1 MLFGGLLELELV
13 LAYDAI
19 FFLFVCYA
27 YEYDVMS
34 FFFFFL
40 LPLCGLHRYK
50 KVLHGWLYI
59 QGVFRASC
67 DYHYSFKIRY

>member
-1 MLFGGLLELELV
+1 MLRRGWAGLGLSMLFAVLLDLD
-13 LAYDAI
+13 LAYND
-19 FFLFVCYA
+19 FF
-27 YEYDVMS
+27 VMLMS
-34 FFFFFL
+34 MMLCLFFFFL
-40 LPLCGLHRYK
+40 